1 MTTANVSISSSWT
14 KVADAADASLLIS
27 WLEPIA
33 IEFAATDTDAAPSV
47 PGHMMLREQG
57 LTRAMIG
64 AGFVWART
72 KPGSAYP
79 TFTLTISKSTGGV
92 PVSLSTGNVTITGPI
107 TASNEVEITN
117 ETGNPIPVSAAPRL
131 CVGRQTLSVTAGAV
145 ATLTVPAGAVAA
157 MIQADGGAVSVTLD
171 GTAPTSSIGSRI
183 DDGTFYYVDT
193 ALASVKLIS
202 RGATTNVQVV
212 YFNKA

>member
-1 MTTANVSISSSWT
+1 MTTTNTSITSAWT
-14 KVADAADASLLIS
+14 KVANAADASLLIS
-27 WLEPIA
+27 WLEAVA
-33 IEFAATDTDAAPSV
+33 IEFAATDTDSVPTV

-72 KPGSAYP
+72 KPGFPYP
-79 TFTLTISKSTGGV
+79 NFTLTVSKSTSG
-92 PVSLSTGNVTITGPI
+92 PQVSLDTGDVNITGPI
-107 TASNEVEITN
+107 TVSNEVEITN

-145 ATLTVPAGAVAA
+145 ATLTVPGGAVAA
-157 MIQADGGAVSVTLD
+157 MIQADGSAVSVTQD
-171 GTAPTSSIGSRI
+171 GTNPTASIGSRI
-183 DDGTFYYVDT
+183 DDGVFYYVDT
-193 ALASVKLIS
+193 ALASIKLIS
-202 RGATTNVQVV
+202 RSGTTNVQVV